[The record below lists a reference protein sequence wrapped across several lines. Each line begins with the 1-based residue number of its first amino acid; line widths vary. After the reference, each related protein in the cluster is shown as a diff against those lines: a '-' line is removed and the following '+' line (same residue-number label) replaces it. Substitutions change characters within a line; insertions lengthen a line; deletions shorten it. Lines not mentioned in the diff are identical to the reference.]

1 MSEAKKLHVALFP
14 WLAFG
19 HMIPFFELAKLIA
32 QRGHK
37 ISFISTPRNI
47 QRLPKIPPNLAPLIN
62 LVSLPLPTVEHL
74 PQNAEATTDIPSHK
88 TPYLKI
94 AFDGLQGPLHQFFQT
109 STPDWI
115 IYDFAPY
122 WLPPILAN
130 LGISGVFFSMY
141 GAWTLS
147 FFGSSTSAMINGED
161 PRTRPEDFTVPP
173 EWIPFPSKI
182 AFGLHEAKRAFGDH
196 IEVNNS
202 GFSDVFRLGSV
213 VGGCN
218 VIAIRNCNEL
228 ESNFSRLVGE
238 LHCKPVVPI
247 GLLPPADFVGS
258 SDQDDM
264 WLTIKEWLDK
274 QNKGSVVYIAFGSES
289 KLSQPELHELALGL
303 ELSGLPFFWALRKR
317 ENSVKLP
324 VGFEERVK
332 GRGTVWTSW
341 VPQLKIMGHESV
353 GGFLTHCG
361 YASIIEAFYF
371 ELPLIMM
378 PISIDQGL
386 IARFFGEKMV
396 GIEITKDEKDGSLR
410 RESVAESL
418 RLIMVE
424 KEGRGYRDKAKE
436 MKKLIA
442 DKDMHDRYVDHFVEF
457 MQNHRVA

>member
-47 QRLPKIPPNLAPLIN
+47 QRLPKVPPNLAPLIN

-115 IYDFAPY
+115 IYDFAPH

-147 FFGSSTSAMINGED
+147 FLGSSTSAMINRED
-161 PRTRPEDFTVPP
+161 SRTRPEDFTVPP

-196 IEVNNS
+196 IEA
-202 GFSDVFRLGSV
+202 
-213 VGGCN
+213 CW
-218 VIAIRNCNEL
+218 
-228 ESNFSRLVGE
+228 E

-247 GLLPPADFVGS
+247 GLLPPADFDGS

-274 QNKGSVVYIAFGSES
+274 QNKV
-289 KLSQPELHELALGL
+289 LS
-303 ELSGLPFFWALRKR
+303 F
-317 ENSVKLP
+317 
-324 VGFEERVK
+324 
-332 GRGTVWTSW
+332 T
-341 VPQLKIMGHESV
+341 
-353 GGFLTHCG
+353 
-361 YASIIEAFYF
+361 
-371 ELPLIMM
+371 
-378 PISIDQGL
+378 
-386 IARFFGEKMV
+386 
-396 GIEITKDEKDGSLR
+396 
-410 RESVAESL
+410 
-418 RLIMVE
+418 
-424 KEGRGYRDKAKE
+424 
-436 MKKLIA
+436 
-442 DKDMHDRYVDHFVEF
+442 
-457 MQNHRVA
+457 

>member
-19 HMIPFFELAKLIA
+19 HIIPFFELSKLIA
-32 QRGHK
+32 LKGHK

-47 QRLPKIPPNLAPLIN
+47 QRLPKFPPNLAPLIN

-74 PQNAEATTDIPSHK
+74 PRNAEATTDIPSHK
-88 TPYLKI
+88 TPYLKL
-94 AFDGLQGPLHQFFQT
+94 AFDGLQGPLLQFLQT

-122 WLPPILAN
+122 WLPSILAN
-130 LGISGVFFSMY
+130 LGISGVFYSMY

-147 FFGSSTSAMINGED
+147 FFGSSSSAMINGED
-161 PRTRPEDFTVPP
+161 PRTGPEDFTVPP

-182 AFGLHEAKRAFGDH
+182 AFRLHEAKQAFRNH
-196 IEVNNS
+196 FEVNDS

-213 VGGCN
+213 MGGCD

-238 LHCKPVVPI
+238 LHTKPVLPT
-247 GLLPPADFVGS
+247 GLLPPADFDGS
-258 SDQDDM
+258 RDQDDV

-289 KLSQPELHELALGL
+289 ELSQPELHELALGL

-317 ENSVKLP
+317 DNSVKLP
-324 VGFEERVK
+324 DGFEERVK
-332 GRGTVWTSW
+332 GRGIVWTSW
-341 VPQLKIMGHESV
+341 VPQLRIMGHESV

-361 YASIIEAFYF
+361 YASIIEALYF
-371 ELPLIMM
+371 ELPLIML
-378 PISIDQGL
+378 PISLDQGL
-386 IARFFGEKMV
+386 IARIFGEKKV
-396 GIEITKDEKDGSLR
+396 GIEVTKDEDGSFR
-410 RESVAESL
+410 REWVAESL
-418 RLIMVE
+418 RFVMVE
-424 KEGRGYRDKAKE
+424 KEGKPYRDGAKE

-442 DKDMHDRYVDHFVEF
+442 DKDVHDRYVDHFIEF

>member
-19 HMIPFFELAKLIA
+19 HIIPFFEL
-32 QRGHK
+32 
-37 ISFISTPRNI
+37 ST
-47 QRLPKIPPNLAPLIN
+47 PLIN

-74 PQNAEATTDIPSHK
+74 PRNAEATTDIPSHK
-88 TPYLKI
+88 TPYLKL
-94 AFDGLQGPLHQFFQT
+94 AFDGLQGPLLQFLQT

-122 WLPPILAN
+122 WLPSILAN
-130 LGISGVFFSMY
+130 LGISGVFYSMY

-147 FFGSSTSAMINGED
+147 FFGSSSSAMINGED
-161 PRTRPEDFTVPP
+161 PRTGPEDFTVPP

-182 AFGLHEAKRAFGDH
+182 AFRLHEAKQAFRNH
-196 IEVNNS
+196 FEVNDS

-213 VGGCN
+213 MGGCD

-238 LHCKPVVPI
+238 LHSKPVLPT
-247 GLLPPADFVGS
+247 GLLPPADFDGS
-258 SDQDDM
+258 RDQDDV
-264 WLTIKEWLDK
+264 WLTIKECLDK

-289 KLSQPELHELALGL
+289 ELSQPELHELALGL

-317 ENSVKLP
+317 DNSVKLP
-324 VGFEERVK
+324 DGFEERVK
-332 GRGTVWTSW
+332 GRGIVWTSW
-341 VPQLKIMGHESV
+341 VPQLRIMGHESV

-361 YASIIEAFYF
+361 YASIIEALYF
-371 ELPLIMM
+371 ELPLIML
-378 PISIDQGL
+378 PISLDQGL
-386 IARFFGEKMV
+386 IARIFGEKKV
-396 GIEITKDEKDGSLR
+396 GIEVTKDEDGSFR
-410 RESVAESL
+410 REWVAESL
-418 RLIMVE
+418 RFVMVE
-424 KEGRGYRDKAKE
+424 KEGKPYRDGAKE

-442 DKDMHDRYVDHFVEF
+442 DKDVHDRYVDHFIEF

>member
-19 HMIPFFELAKLIA
+19 HIIPFFELSKLIA
-32 QRGHK
+32 LKGHK

-74 PQNAEATTDIPSHK
+74 PRNAEATTDIPSHE
-88 TPYLKI
+88 TPYLKL
-94 AFDGLQGPLHQFFQT
+94 AFDGLQGPLLQFLQT

-122 WLPPILAN
+122 WLPSILAN
-130 LGISGVFFSMY
+130 LGISGVFYSMY

-147 FFGSSTSAMINGED
+147 FFGSSSSAMINGED
-161 PRTRPEDFTVPP
+161 PRTGPEDFTVPP

-182 AFGLHEAKRAFGDH
+182 AFRLHEAKQAFRNH
-196 IEVNNS
+196 FEVNDS

-213 VGGCN
+213 MGGCD

-238 LHCKPVVPI
+238 LHSKPVLPT
-247 GLLPPADFVGS
+247 GLLPPADFDGS
-258 SDQDDM
+258 RDQDDV
-264 WLTIKEWLDK
+264 WLTIKECLDK

-289 KLSQPELHELALGL
+289 ELSQPELHELALGL

-317 ENSVKLP
+317 DNSVKLP
-324 VGFEERVK
+324 DGFEERVK
-332 GRGTVWTSW
+332 GRGIVWTSW
-341 VPQLKIMGHESV
+341 VPQLRIMGHESV

-361 YASIIEAFYF
+361 YASIIEALYF
-371 ELPLIMM
+371 ELPLIML
-378 PISIDQGL
+378 PISLDQGL
-386 IARFFGEKMV
+386 IARIFGEKKV
-396 GIEITKDEKDGSLR
+396 GIEVTKDEDGSFR
-410 RESVAESL
+410 REWVAESL
-418 RLIMVE
+418 RFVMVE
-424 KEGRGYRDKAKE
+424 KEGKPYRDGAKE

-442 DKDMHDRYVDHFVEF
+442 DKDVHDRYVDHFIEF

>member
-1 MSEAKKLHVALFP
+1 MSEATKLHVALFP

-19 HMIPFFELAKLIA
+19 HIIPFFELAKRIA

-37 ISFISTPRNI
+37 IFFISTPRNI

-74 PQNAEATTDIPSHK
+74 PKNAEATIDIPFQK

-94 AFDGLQGPLHQFFQT
+94 AFDGFQGPLLQFLQT

-130 LGISGVFFSMY
+130 LGISGAYFSIF
-141 GAWTLS
+141 GAWTIS
-147 FFGSSTSAMINGED
+147 FFGSSSSAMINGED
-161 PRTRPEDFTVPP
+161 SRTRPEDFTVPP
-173 EWIPFPSKI
+173 EWIPFPSKV
-182 AFGLHEAKRAFGDH
+182 AFRLHEAKRA
-196 IEVNNS
+196 
-202 GFSDVFRLGSV
+202 
-213 VGGCN
+213 
-218 VIAIRNCNEL
+218 IAIRNCNEL
-228 ESNFSRLVGE
+228 ESNFTRLVGE
-238 LHCKPVVPI
+238 LHCRPVLPI
-247 GLLPPADFVGS
+247 GLLPPADFDGS
-258 SDQDDM
+258 SDQGDM

-289 KLSQPELHELALGL
+289 ELSQPELHELALGL

-317 ENSVKLP
+317 DNSVKLP
-324 VGFEERVK
+324 DEFEEQVK
-332 GRGTVWTSW
+332 GRGMVWTSW

-361 YASIIEAFYF
+361 YASIIEALYF
-371 ELPLIMM
+371 ELPLIML

-386 IARFFGEKMV
+386 TARFFGEKMV
-396 GIEITKDEKDGSLR
+396 GIEITKDEEDGSFR
-410 RESVAESL
+410 REWVAESL
-418 RLIMVE
+418 RLVMVG
-424 KEGRGYRDKAKE
+424 KEGKVYRDSAKE

-442 DKDMHDRYVDHFVEF
+442 DKDVHERYIDHFVEF
-457 MQNHRVA
+457 MQNYRVA

>member
-1 MSEAKKLHVALFP
+1 
-14 WLAFG
+14 
-19 HMIPFFELAKLIA
+19 
-32 QRGHK
+32 
-37 ISFISTPRNI
+37 
-47 QRLPKIPPNLAPLIN
+47 
-62 LVSLPLPTVEHL
+62 
-74 PQNAEATTDIPSHK
+74 
-88 TPYLKI
+88 
-94 AFDGLQGPLHQFFQT
+94 
-109 STPDWI
+109 
-115 IYDFAPY
+115 
-122 WLPPILAN
+122 
-130 LGISGVFFSMY
+130 
-141 GAWTLS
+141 
-147 FFGSSTSAMINGED
+147 MINRED
-161 PRTRPEDFTVPP
+161 SRTRPEDFTVPP

-213 VGGCN
+213 IGGCN

-247 GLLPPADFVGS
+247 GLLPPADFDGS

-289 KLSQPELHELALGL
+289 ELSQPELHELALGL

-324 VGFEERVK
+324 DGFEERVK
-332 GRGTVWTSW
+332 GRGTVWT
-341 VPQLKIMGHESV
+341 
-353 GGFLTHCG
+353 
-361 YASIIEAFYF
+361 
-371 ELPLIMM
+371 
-378 PISIDQGL
+378 DQGL